1 VRAGLLGL
9 ADRPG
14 GPGGAGPF
22 GYTLA
27 VPKRAARTPRPDVL
41 GAVLDALPVGLYV
54 VDRNLTIVAWNR
66 LREKGPI
73 GRPRARV
80 VGRPLRAAL
89 GASAFRAVEPVVRE
103 VFRTG
108 QAKEEVAETRGGLFH
123 VRRFPVMQGKN
134 VSHVVSWF
142 EDIKDR
148 RELEMR
154 LIASD
159 RLAFIGQLVSGVAH
173 EISNPLAGIAG
184 CAEALTS
191 IAAKGGRGTAREAR
205 QFRDLIRGEVARCE
219 RIVRFLL
226 DSSRPSTGDRAEVGP
241 TVSLALRLL
250 ERHPAFA
257 RLRVRASVPAKLP
270 LARIDADSL
279 KQVIMALV
287 VNASR
292 AMPTG
297 GTLAVRVSRRG
308 RALSLEVRDT
318 GPVVPE
324 PRRASLFE
332 PYATSDAQRGAGLGL
347 AIARSLLRSR
357 GGDLVYRPRKDGN
370 TFRASMRTAP

>member
-1 VRAGLLGL
+1 VN
-9 ADRPG
+9 DPG
-14 GPGGAGPF
+14 K

-27 VPKRAARTPRPDVL
+27 VRRRAVPSRQPDGL
-41 GAVLDALPVGLYV
+41 GAVFDALPVGLYV
-54 VDRNLTIVAWNR
+54 VDRNLKVVAWNR

-73 GRPRARV
+73 GRPRRTTL
-80 VGRPLRAAL
+80 GRHLRTAL
-89 GASAFRAVEPVVRE
+89 GAAGFRAVEPVVRE

-108 QAKEEVAETRGGLFH
+108 QAYEEIAETAGGLFH
-123 VRRFPVMQGKN
+123 VRRMPVRHGSE
-134 VSHVVSWF
+134 VTHVVSWF
-142 EDIKDR
+142 EDIRER

-159 RLAFIGQLVSGVAH
+159 RLAFLGQLVSGVAH

-184 CAEALTS
+184 CTEALAS
-191 IAAKGGRGTAREAR
+191 IAARGDRKAAREAR
-205 QFRDLIRGEVARCE
+205 QFRDLVRAEVVRCE

-226 DSSRPSTGDRAEVGP
+226 DSSRTSPGDRADLAP

-257 RLRVRASVPAKLP
+257 RLRVRARVPAKLP
-270 LARIDADSL
+270 PARIDVDSL
-279 KQVIMALV
+279 KQVIMALAM
-287 VNASR
+287 NASQ

-297 GTLAVRVSRRG
+297 GTLAVRASRSG
-308 RALSLEVRDT
+308 RRLRLEVADS
-318 GPVVPE
+318 GSVVPV
-324 PRRASLFE
+324 PRRAHLFE
-332 PYATSDAQRGAGLGL
+332 PYATADAQRGAGLGL

-370 TFRASMRTAP
+370 VFSVSLRTASGTP

>member
-1 VRAGLLGL
+1 
-9 ADRPG
+9 
-14 GPGGAGPF
+14 
-22 GYTLA
+22 
-27 VPKRAARTPRPDVL
+27 VPKRAARTPRPDGL

-73 GRPRARV
+73 GRARARV
-80 VGRPLRAAL
+80 VGRPLRAAI
-89 GASAFRAVEPVVRE
+89 GAVGFRAVEPVVHE

-108 QAKEEVAETRGGLFH
+108 QGKEEFAETRGGLFH
-123 VRRFPVMQGKN
+123 VRRLPVMDGKN
-134 VSHVVSWF
+134 VSHVVSCF
-142 EDIKDR
+142 EDIRDR
-148 RELEMR
+148 REHEMR

-159 RLAFIGQLVSGVAH
+159 RLAFLGQLVSGVAH

-191 IAAKGGRGTAREAR
+191 IAAKGGRGPAREAR

-219 RIVRFLL
+219 KIVRFLL
-226 DSSRPSTGDRAEVGP
+226 DSSRPAAGDRAELAP

-250 ERHPAFA
+250 ERHPAFT

-270 LARIDADSL
+270 PARIDADSL
-279 KQVIMALV
+279 KQVVMALV
-287 VNASR
+287 MNASQ

-297 GTLAVRVSRRG
+297 GTLAVRASHRG
-308 RALSLEVRDT
+308 RRLTLEVRDT

-324 PRRASLFE
+324 PRRPQLFE
-332 PYATSDAQRGAGLGL
+332 PFAASDAQRGAGLGL

-370 TFRASMRTAP
+370 VFRVSLRTAP